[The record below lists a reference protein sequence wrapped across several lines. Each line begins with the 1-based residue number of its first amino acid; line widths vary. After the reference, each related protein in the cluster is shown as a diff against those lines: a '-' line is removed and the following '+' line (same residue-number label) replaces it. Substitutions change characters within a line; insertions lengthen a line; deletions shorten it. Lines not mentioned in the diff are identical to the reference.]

1 MKGIIG
7 ILMVIAVMY
16 PPDLNGRRIPVVA
29 HSQITATAEAAS
41 GASAT
46 ASKKAKKEKK
56 KKKKKGG
63 KLPEGAISGAAELA
77 QKMGECGQFAATVD
91 YDVTLPMSS
100 DEIVYTLQ
108 LASQGT
114 KTDRLMPCNYLIDW
128 RLNYNGAD
136 SEGFV
141 AYFDGN
147 HYRYRDYRLQEY
159 HYYADPT
166 PFETSNG
173 GVQATGQFVNLLPQ
187 SLSAEIGKMLTDSN
201 FAVHFTPDTLV
212 ANGRRVA
219 LTAIQ
224 TVNDH
229 VGRRFVVVADMLS
242 GLPVEV
248 SNEYNPGEV
257 SEQSN
262 RARYSYS
269 EDNTLKAPESEGDLQ
284 ARYPEI
290 FSKYRENGNR
300 IEHMRGLPLPGF
312 SLPAT
317 DGSRYTRQKDEPFSG
332 AAVIAIIDPAAESAG
347 ETVADLRKAV
357 GGRELILAFTG
368 TNTDEVEAI
377 AGEPQPNEHLLISAR
392 SLARDCGTEVFPT
405 VIVVTQSGK
414 VANVYL
420 GVNRRLVSDVI
431 ESLTHAESGI

>member
-77 QKMGECGQFAATVD
+77 QKMGECGPFAATVD

-128 RLNYNGAD
+128 QLNYNGTD

-312 SLPAT
+312 SLPA
-317 DGSRYTRQKDEPFSG
+317 SRYTRQKDEPFSG

-347 ETVADLRKAV
+347 ETVTDLRKAV